1 MGQKSLIQLI
11 IVLIIILISS
21 AVYLNYFVKDSKDLV
36 IKIKTLKT
44 ENIKDETSNYIE
56 NISYISKIGENKYEI
71 IADRTKIKINEP
83 DIMFLENVAAFIT
96 IKNSNIIKVT
106 SDFAEYNSN
115 NYDTIFSKNVIATYP
130 EHKITGELLD
140 FSFVNNIGIFSTNIV
155 YVGNK
160 TKMFADKME
169 VNLLNNDTKIF
180 MLDQSKKVI
189 IMGVNWYGTYKK
201 I

>member
-21 AVYLNYFVKDSKDLV
+21 AVYLNYFTKDSEDLATK
-36 IKIKTLKT
+36 IKISKT

-96 IKNSNIIKVT
+96 LKNSSTIKVT
-106 SDFAEYNSN
+106 SDFAKYNSK

-130 EHKITGELLD
+130 DHKITGELLD

-155 YVGNK
+155 YVGSK
-160 TKMFADKME
+160 TKMIADKME
-169 VNLLNNDTKIF
+169 VNLANNDTKIF

-189 IMGVNWYGTYKK
+189 IEGIN
-201 I
+201 

>member
-1 MGQKSLIQLI
+1 MGRKSLTQLI

-21 AVYLNYFVKDSKDLV
+21 AMYLNYFVKDSEDLA
-36 IKIKTLKT
+36 IKIKTLKA

-71 IADRTKIKINEP
+71 IADRTQIKINEP
-83 DIMFLENVAAFIT
+83 HIMFLENVAAFIT

-106 SDFAEYNSN
+106 SDFAKYNSN

-130 EHKITGELLD
+130 EHRITGELLD
-140 FSFVNNIGIFSTNIV
+140 FSFVNNIGIFSTDIV
-155 YVGNK
+155 YVGGK
-160 TKMFADKME
+160 TKMFADKIE
-169 VNLLNNDTKIF
+169 LNLMNNDTKIF

-189 IMGVNWYGTYKK
+189 IERIN
-201 I
+201 

>member
-11 IVLIIILISS
+11 IVFIIILISS
-21 AVYLNYFVKDSKDLV
+21 AVYLNYFTKDSEDLATK
-36 IKIKTLKT
+36 IKISKT

-96 IKNSNIIKVT
+96 LRNSSTIKVT
-106 SDFAEYNSN
+106 SDFAKYNSK

-130 EHKITGELLD
+130 GHKITGELLD
-140 FSFVNNIGIFSTNIV
+140 FSFVNNIGTFSTNIV
-155 YVGNK
+155 YVGSK
-160 TKMFADKME
+160 TKMIADKME
-169 VNLLNNDTKIF
+169 VNLTNNDTKIF

-189 IMGVNWYGTYKK
+189 IEGIN
-201 I
+201 